1 MHPRETPEI
10 ETETETKLKKR
21 FTPVKS
27 VTPELGTSY
36 SSLHPRET
44 PEIETETE
52 TKLKKRVTPVKSV
65 APELGTSYNS
75 LHPRETPEIETE
87 IETKLKKRVTP
98 REEVK
103 PITPILTKKAGFR
116 QTLKRSKK
124 IVKPLHE
131 NPNIICKAILKSGKN
146 LTKKYYFPS
155 EFPNLTK
162 LKPVIQKGGITKKRR
177 GKNRKRTS
185 KKI

>member
-1 MHPRETPEI
+1 MHPRETPE
-10 ETETETKLKKR
+10 TESKATKR
-21 FTPVKS
+21 ITPVKS
-27 VTPELGTSY
+27 VTPELGT
-36 SSLHPRET
+36 T
-44 PEIETETE
+44 
-52 TKLKKRVTPVKSV
+52 
-65 APELGTSYNS
+65 YNS
-75 LHPRETPEIETE
+75 LHPRETPEIET
-87 IETKLKKRVTP
+87 ETKLKKRVTP

-103 PITPILTKKAGFR
+103 PITPILTKQAGFR
-116 QTLKRSKK
+116 QTLKRSRK

-162 LKPVIQKGGITKKRR
+162 LKPVIQKGGLTKKRR